1 MKSLNG
7 KSQILGSYYF
17 LIILEIKSMV
27 LQTKNECNE
36 LECKILQIKELAK
49 ELDEDN

>member
-7 KSQILGSYYF
+7 ESQILGSYCF
-17 LIILEIKSMV
+17 LIIFEIKDMAI
-27 LQTKNECNE
+27 QTKNECTE

-49 ELDEDN
+49 ELDDED

>member
-7 KSQILGSYYF
+7 KSQILGSCYF
-17 LIILEIKSMV
+17 LIIFEINGMPI
-27 LQTKNECNE
+27 QTKSEWTE

-49 ELDEDN
+49 ELDEEI